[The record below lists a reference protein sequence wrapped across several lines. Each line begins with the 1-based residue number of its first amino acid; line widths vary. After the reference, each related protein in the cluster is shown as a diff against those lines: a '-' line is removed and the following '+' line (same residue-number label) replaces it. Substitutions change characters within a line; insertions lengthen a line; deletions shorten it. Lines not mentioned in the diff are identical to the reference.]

1 MIFHMNSLA
10 WKPQLVLGAVLAAG
24 VPIGAVAWKSY
35 RTSNATSGHVLAD
48 QAGASGVAGKTKVTS
63 SIDAMHSSTN
73 VSSAAPTPSTAA
85 NSFGGIQAWF
95 EGSANPFLTTAQA
108 KERKFKDALSKVEAA
123 LRRRDDVED
132 VCILVDESAQGIVAG
147 GFVLKSAANA
157 EKSSGEINEPSRKP
171 KAVVSIRMRQGSL
184 PIGLADSAGSLVSA
198 ALVNVN
204 AEDVE
209 VIDER
214 SGARIRAQMLDFKTS
229 VAAREALALTEACEQ
244 EEVLHDLQKV
254 LALTN
259 TNQPLSPDMAAD
271 IQNEHLHG
279 QQLDLKFNSPSI
291 SLDAGLLPQSWWA
304 HAWWW
309 GALLL
314 VLGLVGAIV
323 MWWKRSSRASAELS
337 ATVVNARGAL
347 MENVNML
354 QDASPLCRFQFWSA
368 PLACSLHKCVAEK
381 PALIAATLV
390 QRLEGA
396 PSSRQEVAAMML
408 ELEPWAAERVLAVLP
423 NRSLDVLEHAIK
435 NPSEPAAAQQVRALA
450 EAIVSLRNAA

>member
-1 MIFHMNSLA
+1 
-10 WKPQLVLGAVLAAG
+10 
-24 VPIGAVAWKSY
+24 
-35 RTSNATSGHVLAD
+35 
-48 QAGASGVAGKTKVTS
+48 
-63 SIDAMHSSTN
+63 
-73 VSSAAPTPSTAA
+73 
-85 NSFGGIQAWF
+85 
-95 EGSANPFLTTAQA
+95 
-108 KERKFKDALSKVEAA
+108 
-123 LRRRDDVED
+123 
-132 VCILVDESAQGIVAG
+132 
-147 GFVLKSAANA
+147 
-157 EKSSGEINEPSRKP
+157 
-171 KAVVSIRMRQGSL
+171 
-184 PIGLADSAGSLVSA
+184 
-198 ALVNVN
+198 
-204 AEDVE
+204 
-209 VIDER
+209 
-214 SGARIRAQMLDFKTS
+214 
-229 VAAREALALTEACEQ
+229 
-244 EEVLHDLQKV
+244 
-254 LALTN
+254 
-259 TNQPLSPDMAAD
+259 MAAD